1 MFMKAKNVMKDEI
14 LPTVRKDAS
23 IKFVINETTRGK
35 LDNVLSVD
43 QNGVSVGILS
53 DDDLCR
59 ALMRDDFDIN
69 DPALKYATKNSKT
82 IGNKIC

>member
-1 MFMKAKNVMKDEI
+1 MKAKNVMKDEI

>member
-1 MFMKAKNVMKDEI
+1 M
-14 LPTVRKDAS
+14 
-23 IKFVINETTRGK
+23 INETTRSK
-35 LDNVLSVD
+35 LDNVFLVD

-69 DPALKYATKNSKT
+69 DSALICYKKIQKQLAIKYVSY
-82 IGNKIC
+82 

>member
-1 MFMKAKNVMKDEI
+1 M
-14 LPTVRKDAS
+14 
-23 IKFVINETTRGK
+23 
-35 LDNVLSVD
+35 D
-43 QNGVSVGILS
+43 QNGVSVGVLS

-69 DPALKYATKNSKT
+69 DPALKYATKNLKT

>member
-1 MFMKAKNVMKDEI
+1 MKAKNVMKDEI

-69 DPALKYATKNSKT
+69 DPALKYATKNPKT

>member
-1 MFMKAKNVMKDEI
+1 MKAKDVMKDEI